1 MYTIYLAPAKW
12 KLRERPIQTNK
23 QTNKLVE
30 NNTIIVFQKRKKQ
43 LRLEHP
49 KSGDDHP
56 QRQQSDRHHRPR
68 PVRLRIVQAAITF
81 SWQANNGAIIAGQG
95 TNSVDVIWNQASSGK
110 LTINRSN
117 GFCSATDTLN
127 IITTFNFSEISN
139 KFNIYP
145 NPTKGLIIIENS
157 NNIIAFKLTDSSG
170 KEVLISKT
178 EGQIDISNLPTGSYQ
193 LILSTKEGTTTH
205 AIQKI

>member
-1 MYTIYLAPAKW
+1 MTNSSGCSTTSSSTSVTVLAPVINTSIIGQSTGVTP
-12 KLRERPIQTNK
+12 LNQYTY
-23 QTNKLVE
+23 LVS
-30 NNTIIVFQKRKKQ
+30 NDT
-43 LRLEHP
+43 
-49 KSGDDHP
+49 
-56 QRQQSDRHHRPR
+56 
-68 PVRLRIVQAAITF
+68 AITF